1 MLCTRCGK
9 RPAVVFVTNSN
20 AKDAPTVGYCLSCAK
35 ELGIKPV
42 EDLISKMGISDEDL
56 ETVQDQMN
64 TLMQNGD
71 MSQLMEQ
78 LGADNLAEQMDQFR
92 QENGG
97 SEDDDFSHGA
107 PAFPAFFNNMFGG
120 KAQQDGAK
128 APGAATKKDKK
139 EKKRKHINLY
149 CEDLT
154 RKAKDGKIDNIIGRD
169 AEIERVIQILSRRTK
184 NNPCLIGEPGVGKT
198 AIAEG
203 LALRIARGE
212 VPQKLKNKE
221 IQLLDLTSLV
231 AGTQFRGQF
240 ESRIKGLVSEVKESG
255 NVILFIDEVHS
266 LVGTGDSEGT
276 MNAANILKPALS
288 RGEVQ
293 VIGATTFNEY
303 RKYIEKDSALER
315 RFQPVKVGEPT
326 IAQSIDVIA
335 GVKGYYENHHNVVV
349 DDDMVRKIVV
359 LSERY
364 ITDRFLPDKAI
375 DLLDESCACAS
386 LRNKEL
392 ERFEKLTDERDELN
406 QAKEAISSMDEVDYK
421 ALAEV
426 NTSLARIDNELDSID
441 SDALVTRVTE
451 DDIAKVIEL
460 WTGIPASRIRE
471 NELSKLAD
479 LESEMKKKII
489 GQDEAVEA
497 LASAIKRSRCQISPR
512 RRPASFIFVGPTGV
526 GKTEL
531 VKVLSQQLFDTPET
545 LIRLDMS
552 EFMEKHSVS
561 KIIGSPPGYVGY
573 DEAGQ
578 VTEKVRRRPYSVL
591 LFDEIEKA
599 HPDVLNILLQIL
611 DEGKVTDAHGRA
623 VNFENTVIVMTSN
636 AGSAGRDTALG
647 FGKTSEEAS
656 KEKVTK
662 ALQDFLRPEFL
673 ARVDEVIVFNTL
685 SEESFVKI
693 ADLMLSEYIPT
704 LQEKHIAFTFDNK
717 ACEYLAKKSCNGK
730 SGARDLR
737 NTIRREVEEKI
748 AESMIQSHTGKLT
761 AINVTSDGES
771 VIVESL

>member
-1 MLCTRCGK
+1 
-9 RPAVVFVTNSN
+9 V
-20 AKDAPTVGYCLSCAK
+20 
-35 ELGIKPV
+35 
-42 EDLISKMGISDEDL
+42 
-56 ETVQDQMN
+56 
-64 TLMQNGD
+64 
-71 MSQLMEQ
+71 
-78 LGADNLAEQMDQFR
+78 
-92 QENGG
+92 
-97 SEDDDFSHGA
+97 
-107 PAFPAFFNNMFGG
+107 
-120 KAQQDGAK
+120 
-128 APGAATKKDKK
+128 
-139 EKKRKHINLY
+139 
-149 CEDLT
+149 
-154 RKAKDGKIDNIIGRD
+154 
-169 AEIERVIQILSRRTK
+169 
-184 NNPCLIGEPGVGKT
+184 
-198 AIAEG
+198 
-203 LALRIARGE
+203 
-212 VPQKLKNKE
+212 
-221 IQLLDLTSLV
+221 
-231 AGTQFRGQF
+231 
-240 ESRIKGLVSEVKESG
+240 
-255 NVILFIDEVHS
+255 
-266 LVGTGDSEGT
+266 
-276 MNAANILKPALS
+276 
-288 RGEVQ
+288 
-293 VIGATTFNEY
+293 
-303 RKYIEKDSALER
+303 
-315 RFQPVKVGEPT
+315 
-326 IAQSIDVIA
+326 
-335 GVKGYYENHHNVVV
+335 
-349 DDDMVRKIVV
+349 
-359 LSERY
+359 
-364 ITDRFLPDKAI
+364 
-375 DLLDESCACAS
+375 
-386 LRNKEL
+386 
-392 ERFEKLTDERDELN
+392 
-406 QAKEAISSMDEVDYK
+406 
-421 ALAEV
+421 
-426 NTSLARIDNELDSID
+426 
-441 SDALVTRVTE
+441 
-451 DDIAKVIEL
+451 
-460 WTGIPASRIRE
+460 
-471 NELSKLAD
+471 
-479 LESEMKKKII
+479 I

-636 AGSAGRDTALG
+636 AGSAGKETALG

-685 SEESFVKI
+685 NEESFVKI